1 MLGFAMLEDIHTHC
15 MHVSVD
21 IDVNEQGSC
30 HQSSSLKARFKEDI
44 SYLL

>member
-1 MLGFAMLEDIHTHC
+1 MLGFAMLEDIYTYC

-30 HQSSSLKARFKEDI
+30 RQRSSLKSRFYEDI